1 MASGDGQALPVPLP
15 GASYLALA
23 NGTGKVPRLVTTFEY
38 PPQRGL
44 RRDCNGGRL
53 ACEHSAPLAITP
65 RLSVRPPDGHIRLMK
80 ARAAESDV
88 VKFLRATLAERARA
102 VTEPRGKRPSGRI
115 AQRTAAHHG
124 CKAISTSERVATHK
138 IDSGWLWIS

>member
-1 MASGDGQALPVPLP
+1 MTGMASRYPIRVQSRGRLFGMGHLWRQ
-15 GASYLALA
+15 GAAKLCQSPSR
-23 NGTGKVPRLVTTFEY
+23 VRD

-80 ARAAESDV
+80 VRAAESDV
-88 VKFLRATLAERARA
+88 VKFLRTALADGAHYGNCRATKSRRLGRS
-102 VTEPRGKRPSGRI
+102 GKR
-115 AQRTAAHHG
+115 HHHIVFQ
-124 CKAISTSERVATHK
+124 AIGLRGLLA
-138 IDSGWLWIS
+138 

>member
-88 VKFLRATLAERARA
+88 VKFLRTALADGAHYGNCRATKSRRLGRS
-102 VTEPRGKRPSGRI
+102 GKR
-115 AQRTAAHHG
+115 HHHIVFQ
-124 CKAISTSERVATHK
+124 AIGLRGLLA
-138 IDSGWLWIS
+138 

>member
-1 MASGDGQALPVPLP
+1 MASGDGQALPVSLP
-15 GASYLALA
+15 GARYLALA
-23 NGTGKVPRLVTTFEY
+23 TGTGQVSPLVTTSES

-80 ARAAESDV
+80 VRAAESDV
-88 VKFLRATLAERARA
+88 VKFLRTAPADGAHYGNCRATKSRRLGRS
-102 VTEPRGKRPSGRI
+102 GKR
-115 AQRTAAHHG
+115 HHHIVFQ
-124 CKAISTSERVATHK
+124 AIGLRGLLA
-138 IDSGWLWIS
+138 

>member
-53 ACEHSAPLAITP
+53 ACEHSSPLAITP

-80 ARAAESDV
+80 VRAAESDV
-88 VKFLRATLAERARA
+88 VKFLRTALADGAHYGNCRGTKSR
-102 VTEPRGKRPSGRI
+102 RLGRSGKR
-115 AQRTAAHHG
+115 HHHVVFQ
-124 CKAISTSERVATHK
+124 AIGLRGLLA
-138 IDSGWLWIS
+138 